1 MVNLVRKLMGKTP
14 QKKVLNKNSIL
25 LVGLWNPDVKYS
37 KTRHNIGADTLVKFL
52 EKNGS
57 SLKSHKSGM
66 YRSAEIAHN
75 DTNLTLLTP
84 MVSMNNSGDS
94 LRAYLKNKNINK
106 DHYWKLKIGVGRPPS
121 GVDPANY
128 VLSKFNNEEREEVEF
143 IIEDV
148 IDVIKAFSENREVA
162 IKQASERRIIDV
174 I

>member
-1 MVNLVRKLMGKTP
+1 MTEDIDKLKENKGHVKKIISFTLYGDKDIFNYGVLLNYELKQYIYKDWIMRLYIDKT
-14 QKKVLNKNSIL
+14 
-25 LVGLWNPDVKYS
+25 
-37 KTRHNIGADTLVKFL
+37 
-52 EKNGS
+52 
-57 SLKSHKSGM
+57 
-66 YRSAEIAHN
+66 
-75 DTNLTLLTP
+75 
-84 MVSMNNSGDS
+84 
-94 LRAYLKNKNINK
+94 INK

>member
-1 MVNLVRKLMGKTP
+1 MR
-14 QKKVLNKNSIL
+14 
-25 LVGLWNPDVKYS
+25 
-37 KTRHNIGADTLVKFL
+37 
-52 EKNGS
+52 
-57 SLKSHKSGM
+57 
-66 YRSAEIAHN
+66 
-75 DTNLTLLTP
+75 
-84 MVSMNNSGDS
+84 
-94 LRAYLKNKNINK
+94 
-106 DHYWKLKIGVGRPPS
+106 VGRPPS